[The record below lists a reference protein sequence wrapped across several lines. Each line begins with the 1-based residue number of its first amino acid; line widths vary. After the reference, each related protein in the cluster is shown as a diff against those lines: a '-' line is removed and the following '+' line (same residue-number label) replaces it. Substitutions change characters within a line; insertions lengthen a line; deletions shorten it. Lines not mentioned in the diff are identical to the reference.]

1 MTWPT
6 DDIGHEAAVVS
17 ADLLRAVRGPRFEKK
32 AATTAVHA
40 DLLRLVPLTRT
51 TAHSEPGMKTAS
63 GLVTWHSP
71 DDNA

>member
-17 ADLLRAVRGPRFEKK
+17 ADLLRAVRGPRFEKT

-40 DLLRLVPLTRT
+40 DLLRLVG
-51 TAHSEPGMKTAS
+51 AHPNDRPQRGMKTAS

>member
-17 ADLLRAVRGPRFEKK
+17 ADLLRAVRGPRFEKT

-40 DLLRLVPLTRT
+40 DLLRLVGAHPNDHPQRT
-51 TAHSEPGMKTAS
+51 GHENRFRPGHLAFT
-63 GLVTWHSP
+63 G
-71 DDNA
+71 